1 MTMKAL
7 VFATALGSV
16 LSLCAADAPAT
27 TTTTTTNAPAATA
40 ATTQAKTQHSGC
52 RPKRPGKHGGGV
64 EMKHNCCKKT
74 SGDSSKK

>member
-7 VFATALGSV
+7 VFATAFGSV
-16 LSLCAADAPAT
+16 LTLCAAEAPA
-27 TTTTTTNAPAATA
+27 PTA
-40 ATTQAKTQHSGC
+40 ATTNAAPVVTQQQTKTQHSGC